1 MKIDYCILR
10 LRNFLG
16 IPFNPKT
23 ALTKLPLSEG
33 QTVLDFGCRIG
44 SFTLPAAQKV
54 GPKGKVFALYKE
66 NTAPSEIR
74 KAAQRKNLK
83 NIKTIQSDAATH
95 LPDNSVDPVLFIE
108 VLPFV
113 NDARTNPKG
122 IASSTQTERASCHAS
137 LFSHQQRRNAKSY
150 PGFQFISNVKK
161 NNLRQGMPLIHAE

>member
-16 IPFNPKT
+16 IPLNPKT

-33 QTVLDFGCRIG
+33 QTVLDFGCGIG

-122 IASSTQTERASCHAS
+122 IDRALKPNG
-137 LFSHQQRRNAKSY
+137 LFATRHCFR
-150 PGFQFISNVKK
+150 ISKEEMLRVIQGS
-161 NNLRQGMPLIHAE
+161 NLFLI